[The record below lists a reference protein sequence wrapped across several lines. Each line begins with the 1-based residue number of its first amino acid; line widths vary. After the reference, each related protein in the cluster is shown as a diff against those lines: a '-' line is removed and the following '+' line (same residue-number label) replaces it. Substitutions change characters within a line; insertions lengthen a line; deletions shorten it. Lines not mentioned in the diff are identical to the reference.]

1 MNAEIV
7 VFVPNGD
14 RIVCIP
20 LDLPDDTLLEGEESF
35 PLEIDSVSP
44 VPGVEIGDQSTTT
57 VFIVDNDSTF
67 NTTTCIHNTLPRG
80 YVYTPT

>member
-1 MNAEIV
+1 MNAETV
-7 VFVPNGD
+7 AFVPNGD

-44 VPGVEIGDQSTTT
+44 VPGVEIGDLSTTT
-57 VFIVDNDSTF
+57 VFIRDDDSKLPH
-67 NTTTCIHNTLPRG
+67 TTWKFHT
-80 YVYTPT
+80 